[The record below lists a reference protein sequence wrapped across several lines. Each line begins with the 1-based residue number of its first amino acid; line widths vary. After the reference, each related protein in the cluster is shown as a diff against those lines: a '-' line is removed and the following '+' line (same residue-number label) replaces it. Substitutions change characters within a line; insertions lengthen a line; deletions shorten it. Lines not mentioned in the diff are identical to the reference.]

1 MKCQHKESKSN
12 FECLKIKTATMR
24 VIRDRVHYRTA
35 KKDEAPRNSKKK
47 GMTCEPTLRLE
58 EVS

>member
-1 MKCQHKESKSN
+1 
-12 FECLKIKTATMR
+12 MR

-58 EVS
+58 EVSYN